1 MAHTTSKTELPLADT
16 REDAVGLLSLQN
28 LPPRQQEVYDLLLF
42 YIRQH
47 GYPPTMKEL
56 AGLIGVRSVN
66 AVAEHLKALE
76 RKGLITQVRGAA
88 RGITIV
94 GNKEPVLAVQLLNA
108 LLNHEP
114 GARARAEKFVR
125 LYEGG
130 Q

>member
-1 MAHTTSKTELPLADT
+1 MAHTTSKTELPLADM

-56 AGLIGVRSVN
+56 AELIGVRSVN
-66 AVAEHLKALE
+66 AVAEHLRALQ
-76 RKGLITQVRGAA
+76 RKGLITISRGAA
-88 RGITIV
+88 RAISIV
-94 GNKEPVLAVQLLNA
+94 GSKEPALAVQLLDA
-108 LLNHEP
+108 LLKNEP
-114 GARARAEKFVR
+114 GARARAEEFVR
-125 LYEGG
+125 LYGAG

>member
-1 MAHTTSKTELPLADT
+1 MAHTTSKTEHPLADK
-16 REDAVGLLSLQN
+16 REDAVGLSLLQN
-28 LPPRQQEVYDLLLF
+28 IPPRQQEVYDLLLF

-56 AGLIGVRSVN
+56 AELIGVRSVN

-76 RKGLITQVRGAA
+76 RRGLITQVRGAA

-94 GNKEPVLAVQLLNA
+94 GKKEPALAVQLLKS
-108 LLNHEP
+108 LLLDEP
-114 GARARAEKFVR
+114 GARKRAEDFVR
-125 LYEGG
+125 LYEAG

>member
-42 YIRQH
+42 CIRQH

-76 RKGLITQVRGAA
+76 RKGLITQVPGAA

-114 GARARAEKFVR
+114 GARERAEEFVR

>member
-1 MAHTTSKTELPLADT
+1 MAHTTSKTEHPLADK
-16 REDAVGLLSLQN
+16 RENAVGLSSLQK
-28 LPPRQQEVYDLLLF
+28 LPPRQQEVYDLLLL

-56 AGLIGVRSVN
+56 AELIGVRSVN
-66 AVAEHLKALE
+66 AAAVHLQALA
-76 RKGLITQVRGAA
+76 RKGFITHTRGAA

-114 GARARAEKFVR
+114 GARARAEEFVR